1 MHIEV
6 NELMKKQWKFLSISS
21 LVETGLGVPLTVE
34 TPKSLI
40 ASGQVKNIESLR
52 LFLKSCI

>member
-40 ASGQVKNIESLR
+40 ASGEA
-52 LFLKSCI
+52 KSIKGL